1 VSFTFR
7 YVAVDPR
14 GRKMRGHISA
24 VSPAAVS
31 RDLEER
37 GLFVLDIVD
46 GAHSVRSGRSSAGAR
61 HRGVLEAT
69 RGLAALLNSGM
80 PLIRALAIT
89 GNLSDT
95 GTKPVLE
102 SARGLVEG
110 GMPLASALAQHS
122 AHFAPHYV
130 GVVRA
135 GERSGDLA
143 GAFSVLADQL
153 EREEQMRARLV
164 SASIYPLV
172 LVTAGGIAIF
182 VLLFFVLPRFVDL
195 LAGSGAQLP
204 RSTALLLNF
213 SSALQ
218 QTWPLLMGLAIL
230 ATSLLVGSRASV
242 AGRRAGSAALLRLPL
257 LGGLRRNVMGARFAR
272 LTGVLLGGGAPLLS
286 ALEDAHLSI
295 DDPLARE
302 EVARIRARVREGVSL
317 HRSIAEGDLFPA
329 ELAELVAVGEEAS
342 RLQEFLLKSAELLE
356 RRTER
361 IMLRIVTLLEPAII
375 IGFGVVVAFV
385 ALSLLQAIY
394 GFNAD
399 TFR

>member
-37 GLFVLDIVD
+37 GLFVLDIVE
-46 GAHSVRSGRSSAGAR
+46 GAHSVRSGGSSAGAR

-110 GMPLASALAQHS
+110 GMPLASALAQHP

-135 GERSGDLA
+135 GERSGDLP
-143 GAFSVLADQL
+143 GAFSILADQL
-153 EREEQMRARLV
+153 EREDQMRARLI

-182 VLLFFVLPRFVDL
+182 VLLFFVLPRFVEL
-195 LAGSGAQLP
+195 LDDAGAQLP
-204 RSTALLLNF
+204 RSTALLLSL

-218 QTWPLLMGLAIL
+218 QTWPLLLGLAML
-230 ATSLLVGSRASV
+230 ATMLLVGSRASV
-242 AGRRAGSAALLRLPL
+242 AGRRAGSAALLRLPV
-257 LGGLRRNVMGARFAR
+257 LGGLRRSVAGARFAR

-286 ALEDAHLSI
+286 ALEDAQLSL
-295 DDPLARE
+295 DDALASD

-342 RLQEFLLKSAELLE
+342 RLQEFLLKAAELLE

-361 IMLRIVTLLEPAII
+361 MLLRIVTLLEPAII
-375 IGFGVVVAFV
+375 IGFGVLVAFV

-394 GFNAD
+394 GFNVD